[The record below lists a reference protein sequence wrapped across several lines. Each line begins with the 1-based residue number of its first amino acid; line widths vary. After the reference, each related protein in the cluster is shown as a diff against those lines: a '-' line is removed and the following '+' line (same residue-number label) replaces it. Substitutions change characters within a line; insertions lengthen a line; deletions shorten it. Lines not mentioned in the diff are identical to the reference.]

1 MHVRLTAKLVTT
13 GINLISIMSKFLLF
27 LGLIFLTF
35 TAQAQSL
42 NVSDLRCEYRVNPLG
57 VEALSPALSWKIN
70 SAERNV
76 IQMGYQILVAD
87 NPADLAKS
95 TGNIWD
101 TKKVSTDRSIQI
113 NYAGKVLVAGKKYYW
128 KVRVYDNKGKVS
140 AWSAPANWQMGLL
153 KATDWKNAR
162 WIAYEKMA
170 DSLITI
176 LPLDTKKD
184 KPTGNNILP
193 LLRKDFH
200 VAKTV
205 KQATM
210 YISGLGHFEFHL
222 NGEKVGDNFLDAG
235 WAKYDKEA
243 LYVTFD
249 LTDQLK
255 KENNAIGVM
264 LGNGFYYVPPIKGR
278 YKKLRASFGFPKMI
292 CRLHIEYKDG
302 TEANVI
308 SDQSWRTSASP
319 ITFSSIYGG
328 EDYDARLEQ
337 QGWNRSGFNAK
348 DWTVPV
354 LVEGP
359 QLKAQKAEPLK
370 VFNHFKAK
378 SIQQVL
384 NEEWVYDLGQN
395 ASGIV
400 ELRVKGKKGDT
411 IKLSPAELLKDDG
424 SVTQKA
430 TGSPTYFLY
439 ILKGDGIEI
448 WRPRFM
454 YTGFRYVQLKGGV
467 PEGQPNPGG
476 QPVVTELTGLHVRN
490 AATAVGEFSSS
501 NELFNRTD
509 ELINWAIK
517 SNMASVFT
525 DCPHREKLGWLEE
538 LHLMGSSV
546 RYNYDAATLFKKA
559 LQDMRNSQTP
569 EGLVPE
575 ISPEYVKFEYG
586 DGMFRDSPE
595 WGSSSIIMP
604 WYLYQWYGEEKAL
617 TENYPMMQRYLS
629 YLATKAKN
637 NILSQGLG
645 DWYDLGPKRPG
656 VSQMTPMGVTGTA
669 IYYYDLNIME
679 QIALKL
685 GKTDDATKYRQL
697 AIEVRKSFNDTFFQK
712 ETGQYATGSQAA
724 NAMAVY
730 MKLVEPQHKAA
741 VVENLIKDIRSRNNG
756 LTAGDIGYRYVLRV
770 LEEEGRS
777 DVIFDMNS
785 RSDVPG
791 YGYQLAQGATAL
803 TESWAALPTVS
814 NNHFML
820 GHLMEWFYSG
830 VAGIRQEHGSVAFK
844 HIKIY
849 PELVGDLTSAKASY
863 LSPYGLIST
872 NWKKSGNDFELSVVV
887 PSNTRATVYIP
898 ALEAQ
903 QITENGVSIKNNS
916 AVKLTGFEKGRAIL
930 HIGSGTYTFKVQ

>member
-1 MHVRLTAKLVTT
+1 
-13 GINLISIMSKFLLF
+13 MSKLLHF
-27 LGLIFLTF
+27 LGLILLTF
-35 TAQAQSL
+35 TVHAQDL
-42 NVSDLRCEYRVNPLG
+42 NVNELRCEYRNNPLG
-57 VEALSPALSWKIN
+57 IEAASPALSWKIT
-70 SAERNV
+70 SVQSGIGQTAYH
-76 IQMGYQILVAD
+76 IIVAD
-87 NPADLAKS
+87 NPASLAKN
-95 TGNIWD
+95 TGNVWD
-101 TKKVSTDRSIQI
+101 SKKVETDRSLQI
-113 NYAGKVLVAGKKYYW
+113 SYKGKTLTAGKTYYW
-128 KVRVYDNKGKVS
+128 KVKVWDNKGNVS
-140 AWSAPANWQMGLL
+140 AWAAPATWQMGLL
-153 KATDWKNAR
+153 KAADWKNAR
-162 WIAYEKMA
+162 WIAYEKLA
-170 DSLITI
+170 DSLVTI

-184 KPTGNNILP
+184 KPTGNNVLP
-193 LLRKDFH
+193 LLRKDFN
-200 VAKTV
+200 VVKAV

-222 NGEKVGDNFLDAG
+222 NGAKVGDNFLDAG
-235 WAKYDKEA
+235 WTKYDKEA
-243 LYVTFD
+243 LYVAFD

-255 KENNAIGVM
+255 KGNNAIGVM

-278 YKKLRASFGFPKMI
+278 YKKLRAAFGYPKMI

-308 SDQSWRTSASP
+308 SDQSWRTSASA

-348 DWTVPV
+348 GWKIPV
-354 LVEGP
+354 LTVGP
-359 QLKAQKAEPLK
+359 PLTAQKAEPLK
-370 VFNHFKAK
+370 VFDHFTARSVKPVAGA
-378 SIQQVL
+378 
-384 NEEWVYDLGQN
+384 EWVYDMGQN
-395 ASGIV
+395 ASAIV
-400 ELRVKGKKGDT
+400 ELKVKGKKGDT
-411 IKLSPAELLKDDG
+411 VKLIPAELLKEDG
-424 SVTQKA
+424 SVNQKA
-430 TGSPTYFLY
+430 TGSPTYFQY
-439 ILKGDGIEI
+439 ILKGDGIET

-467 PEGQPNPGG
+467 PEGQPNPDG
-476 QPVVTELTGLHVRN
+476 QPVVTELKGLHVRN
-490 AATAVGEFSSS
+490 SAAVVGEFTSS
-501 NELFNRTD
+501 NQLFNRTD
-509 ELINWAIK
+509 DLVNWAIK
-517 SNMASVFT
+517 SNMVSVFT

-546 RYNYDAATLFKKA
+546 RYNYDAATLLKKA

-595 WGSSSIIMP
+595 WGSSSIIIP
-604 WYLYQWYGEEKAL
+604 WYLYQWYGEEQAL
-617 TENYPMMQRYLS
+617 AENYPMMQRYIS

-656 VSQMTPMGVTGTA
+656 VSQLTPMGVTGTA

-679 QIALKL
+679 KIALML
-685 GKTDDATKYRQL
+685 GKSADAAKYRKL
-697 AIEVRKSFNDTFFQK
+697 ATEVRKSFNDTFFNAA
-712 ETGQYATGSQAA
+712 TGQYATGSQTA

-730 MKLVEPQHKAA
+730 MKLVEPQYKAA
-741 VVENLIKDIRSRNNG
+741 VIENIIKDIRSKNNG
-756 LTAGDIGYRYVLRV
+756 LTAGDIGYRYLLRV

-791 YGYQLAQGATAL
+791 YGFQLAQGATAL

-820 GHLMEWFYSG
+820 GHIMEWFYSG
-830 VAGIRQEHGSVAFK
+830 VAGIRQEAGSVAFK

-849 PELVGDLTSAKASY
+849 PEAVGDLTSAKGSY
-863 LSPYGLIST
+863 LSPYGLIT
-872 NWKKSGNDFELSVVV
+872 TDWKKTGNVFELSVVV
-887 PSNTRATVYIP
+887 PPNARATVYIP
-898 ALEAQ
+898 ATAQ
-903 QITENGVSIKNNS
+903 QQLTGNGVPVKDNA
-916 AVKLTGFEKGRAIL
+916 AVKLAGFEKGRAVL
-930 HIGSGTYTFKVQ
+930 NIGSGNYTFKVQ